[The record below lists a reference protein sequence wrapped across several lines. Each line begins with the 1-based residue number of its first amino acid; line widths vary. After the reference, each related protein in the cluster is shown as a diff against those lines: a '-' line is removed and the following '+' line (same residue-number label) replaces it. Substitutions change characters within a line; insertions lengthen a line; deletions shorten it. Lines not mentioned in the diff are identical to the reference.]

1 MTLFEAVVLSE
12 LINSTAARL
21 LSRAWRALVP
31 PDPEDGG
38 GASPSPP
45 HPLDLAV
52 LLTAPTAALAPEIS
66 RARERAES
74 YLCAAARNGIVALP
88 LGDATYPPWLAMIP
102 DPPVVLWA
110 RGDVNTLAEPS
121 VALVGSR
128 AGSEYA
134 CTVAERL
141 GTELGRS
148 GVTVVSG
155 LARGVDGAAHRGALA
170 GPGRTAAVL
179 GSGVDVVYPAEHV
192 PLARRVESRG
202 VLVSELGPGTRPRPF
217 FFPRRNRIISGL
229 SRAVVVVEAAQR
241 SGSLITARCAADQG
255 REVMA
260 VPGNVLTGR
269 STGCHALIKDGAKV
283 VESAVDILEEIG
295 PVASL
300 VVEHAENEVE
310 TDAVLVCMATGEPYD
325 LDRLATLS
333 GLAGSALLAHLM
345 DLELGGRVTRN
356 GTGRFVR
363 T

>member
-1 MTLFEAVVLSE
+1 MTLFETVVLSE
-12 LINSTAARL
+12 LMNSTAAGV

-31 PDPEDGG
+31 PDPDDGG
-38 GASPSPP
+38 GSPSPP

-52 LLTAPTAALAPEIS
+52 LLTAPTAQLAPEIR

-74 YLCAAARNGIVALP
+74 VLRVADRTGIVALP
-88 LGDATYPPWLAMIP
+88 LGDDRYPAWLAMIP

-110 RGDVNTLAEPS
+110 RGDVQTLAAPC

-128 AGSEYA
+128 AGSEYVCA
-134 CTVAERL
+134 VAERL
-141 GTELGRS
+141 ATELG
-148 GVTVVSG
+148 GCAVTVVSG

-170 GPGRTAAVL
+170 GSGRTAAVL

-202 VLVSELGPGTRPRPF
+202 VVVSELGPGTRPRPF

-229 SRAVVVVEAAQR
+229 SRAVVVVEAAGR

-295 PVASL
+295 PLAGLGSEL
-300 VVEHAENEVE
+300 AENTGE
-310 TDAVLVCMATGEPYD
+310 TDAVLVGMAPGEPYD
-325 LDRLATLS
+325 LDRLATLT
-333 GLAGSALLAHLM
+333 GLAGAPLLAHLM
-345 DLELGGRVTRN
+345 ELELHGRVTRN